1 MTETIAG
8 ITIPDT
14 VVVKA
19 ATELVLDADDDLKST
34 TPAGCTCGACSSHAA
49 AGIRPTPNSPTSAP
63 CSTIS
68 A

>member
-8 ITIPDT
+8 VTIPDT
-14 VVVKA
+14 VVIKA
-19 ATELVLDADDDLKST
+19 ATELVLDAHDDLLFHHSRRVYLWGT
-34 TPAGCTCGACSSHAA
+34 LGSHRR
-49 AGIRPTPNSPTSAP
+49 GHSPDPNSRTSAR